1 MDLFA
6 RRRGLARF
14 VHSASV
20 GVGCRGVCAV
30 GLQRGHCQRDA
41 VRRWTGEAILPF
53 PLLLSSSPCCVY
65 VCVCVRLCL
74 CLCLCLC
81 SVLPATV
88 TI

>member
-1 MDLFA
+1 MDLLA

-20 GVGCRGVCAV
+20 GVGRRGVCAV

-41 VRRWTGEAILPF
+41 VRRWTGEATPPLPPPYF
-53 PLLLSSSPCCVY
+53 LLSVL
-65 VCVCVRLCL
+65 CVRVSVSV
-74 CLCLCLC
+74 CLC

-88 TI
+88 SI